1 MIAKGELVLAPVQ
14 QQDLAFL
21 MQSGTQEWRGEYQ
34 AAQMTSLMQL
44 EQELAQ
50 GKLFCKNLWTLVVF
64 LEEQPVG
71 VVDVHFVREGLV
83 RLEIQLA
90 GSCQGRGLGSTV
102 LRLVRDYLL
111 ENEPVVRL
119 EAETDVENV
128 AAQKM
133 LERCGFHAE
142 GVLGRYRFHH
152 GRYHDLENEPV
163 VRLEAETDVENV
175 AAQKMLERCG
185 FHAEGVL
192 GRYRFHHGRYHDC
205 YLYSYLKD

>member
-1 MIAKGELVLAPVQ
+1 MMTKGAIMLAPVQ

-21 MQSGTQEWRGEYQ
+21 MQSRTQEWRGEYQ
-34 AAQMTSLMQL
+34 SAQMTSVMQL
-44 EQELAQ
+44 EKELEE
-50 GKLFCKNLWTLVVF
+50 GKLFGKNFWTLVVF

-71 VVDVHFVREGLV
+71 IVSVYFVRDGLIRIEV
-83 RLEIQLA
+83 QLA
-90 GSCQGRGLGSTV
+90 ASCRGRGLGSTV
-102 LRLVRDYLL
+102 LRMARDYLL

-152 GRYHDLENEPV
+152 G
-163 VRLEAETDVENV
+163 
-175 AAQKMLERCG
+175 G
-185 FHAEGVL
+185 
-192 GRYRFHHGRYHDC
+192 YHDC

>member
-14 QQDLAFL
+14 QQDLVFL

-44 EQELAQ
+44 EQEL
-50 GKLFCKNLWTLVVF
+50 WPLVVF

-71 VVDVHFVREGLV
+71 VVSVHFVREGLV

-152 GRYHDLENEPV
+152 GRYHD
-163 VRLEAETDVENV
+163 
-175 AAQKMLERCG
+175 
-185 FHAEGVL
+185 
-192 GRYRFHHGRYHDC
+192 C

>member
-14 QQDLAFL
+14 QQDLVFL

-50 GKLFCKNLWTLVVF
+50 GKLFCKNLWTLVV
-64 LEEQPVG
+64 G
-71 VVDVHFVREGLV
+71 VHFVREGLV

-152 GRYHDLENEPV
+152 GRYHD
-163 VRLEAETDVENV
+163 
-175 AAQKMLERCG
+175 
-185 FHAEGVL
+185 
-192 GRYRFHHGRYHDC
+192 C

>member
-14 QQDLAFL
+14 QQDLVFL

-71 VVDVHFVREGLV
+71 VVGVHFVREGLV

-90 GSCQGRGLGSTV
+90 ASCQGRGLGSTV
-102 LRLVRDYLL
+102 LRL
-111 ENEPVVRL
+111 
-119 EAETDVENV
+119 A
-128 AAQKM
+128 
-133 LERCGFHAE
+133 
-142 GVLGRYRFHH
+142 
-152 GRYHDLENEPV
+152 
-163 VRLEAETDVENV
+163 
-175 AAQKMLERCG
+175 
-185 FHAEGVL
+185 
-192 GRYRFHHGRYHDC
+192 
-205 YLYSYLKD
+205 

>member
-14 QQDLAFL
+14 QQDLVFL

-34 AAQMTSLMQL
+34 AAQMASLMQL
-44 EQELAQ
+44 EQEL
-50 GKLFCKNLWTLVVF
+50 
-64 LEEQPVG
+64 PVG
-71 VVDVHFVREGLV
+71 VVSVHFVREGLV

-152 GRYHDLENEPV
+152 GRYHD
-163 VRLEAETDVENV
+163 
-175 AAQKMLERCG
+175 
-185 FHAEGVL
+185 
-192 GRYRFHHGRYHDC
+192 C

>member
-50 GKLFCKNLWTLVVF
+50 GKLFCKNFWTLVVF

-71 VVDVHFVREGLV
+71 VVGVHFVREGLV

-152 GRYHDLENEPV
+152 GRYHD
-163 VRLEAETDVENV
+163 
-175 AAQKMLERCG
+175 
-185 FHAEGVL
+185 
-192 GRYRFHHGRYHDC
+192 C

>member
-14 QQDLAFL
+14 QQEL
-21 MQSGTQEWRGEYQ
+21 MYMMQCCTLDCRCEYQ
-34 AAQMTSLMQL
+34 AAEMTFLTQL
-44 EQELAQ
+44 EHELAQ
-50 GKLFCKNLWTLVVF
+50 GKLFSKILWTLVVF

-71 VVDVHFVREGLV
+71 VVSVHFVREGLV

-152 GRYHDLENEPV
+152 GRYHD
-163 VRLEAETDVENV
+163 
-175 AAQKMLERCG
+175 
-185 FHAEGVL
+185 
-192 GRYRFHHGRYHDC
+192 C